1 MNPEGHRFSG
11 RGARRVPFPEC
22 RSESGPGDP
31 RRSGSI
37 LIGVLWCV
45 ALLAVIVV
53 STLHSARLG
62 LVLAR
67 HHGDDVQAHY
77 LALAGIEKAKA
88 LLAADQRQSRRAGRI
103 TAAELADSPA
113 QFRDVALGRGR
124 FSVLR
129 RDASRPGAVWL
140 YGVSDESARLN
151 LNVAPTNELL
161 RVPGLTADIA
171 AAILD
176 WRDGDN
182 ATGPGG
188 AEVDHYASLV
198 PPHMVRNGPFQTV
211 RELLMVRGVTAEL
224 LLGRP
229 LGRRAEEAPPA
240 DPERP
245 AWEDLFTVHSSAP
258 DTDAAGEAR
267 VNVQTADETAL
278 TGVRGITP
286 EIAKAIVAHRGRT
299 RFETLADL
307 LDVGAAPATGALQPN
322 GVPVP
327 QGGGNPGGPKIIS
340 ETLLQD
346 LADHLTVGEGDEA
359 RGTGLV
365 NVNTAGLRVLSCLP
379 GVETPLAQAIISQ
392 RESAGPFPHTL
403 ALLKVPGVDRD
414 RLKLLLPRVTAR
426 SETYRIHA
434 EGTVPGRGNRRHIET
449 VVRISA
455 TGFTTL
461 AYREDDL

>member
-1 MNPEGHRFSG
+1 M
-11 RGARRVPFPEC
+11 
-22 RSESGPGDP
+22 
-31 RRSGSI
+31 
-37 LIGVLWCV
+37 
-45 ALLAVIVV
+45 VV
-53 STLHSARLG
+53 SVLRSARLG
-62 LVLAR
+62 LVLAK
-67 HHGDDVQAHY
+67 HHGDDVQAHH

-88 LLAADQRQSRRAGRI
+88 LLAADLRQSRRAGRDPA
-103 TAAELADSPA
+103 TELADSPA

-129 RDASRPGAVWL
+129 RDPSRPGTGWL
-140 YGVSDESARLN
+140 YGVADESARLN

-176 WRDGDN
+176 WRDPDN
-182 ATGPGG
+182 VPGPGG
-188 AEVDHYASLV
+188 AEADHYASLT
-198 PPHMVRNGPFQTV
+198 PPHLVRNGPLQTV

-229 LGRRAEEAPPA
+229 LGRRAEEAPAA

-267 VNVQTADETAL
+267 VDVQTADEAAL

-286 EIAKAIVAHRGRT
+286 EIAKAIIAHRGRN
-299 RFETLADL
+299 RFGTLADL
-307 LDVGAAPATGALQPN
+307 LDVGAAPAAGALQPD

-327 QGGGNPGGPKIIS
+327 QGGGDRGGPKLIS

-346 LADHLTVGEGDEA
+346 LADHLTVGGGDET

-365 NVNTAGLRVLSCLP
+365 NINTAGLRVLSCLP
-379 GVETPLAQAIISQ
+379 GIEAPLARAIISQ
-392 RESAGPFPHTL
+392 RESAGHFPHTL
-403 ALLKVPGVDRD
+403 ALLKVPGMDRD
-414 RLKLLLPRVTAR
+414 RLKQLLPRITAR
-426 SETYRIHA
+426 SGTYRIHA